1 MTEDLDLTLFLGG
14 TRSGKSAL
22 AEALVTA
29 LSLIHISPGPTPPG
43 RPMHMAR
50 E

>member
-1 MTEDLDLTLFLGG
+1 MEDLDLTLFLGG

-29 LSLIHISPGPTPPG
+29 KAEGPVW
-43 RPMHMAR
+43 
-50 E
+50 